1 MTSDRT
7 QTTQKVPPLPSLVK
21 ERRAFSIA
29 LMMISFQDQNGEPM
43 FHPRSRFDKKI
54 EYL

>member
-1 MTSDRT
+1 MTSDGT

-43 FHPRSRFDKKI
+43 FHPWSRFDKKI

>member
-1 MTSDRT
+1 MTLDGT
-7 QTTQKVPPLPSLVK
+7 QTTQKFPPLPSLVE

-43 FHPRSRFDKKI
+43 FHPWSRLDKKI